1 MMCTHFTNVAMQDC
15 FPYDHHQ
22 PIKTQMPQIPLHSL
36 FLHKKT
42 DTNDSDELTPRINGI
57 LS

>member
-1 MMCTHFTNVAMQDC
+1 MMCIHFAKVAMQAY
-15 FPYDHHQ
+15 FPYNHHH
-22 PIKTQMPQIPLHSL
+22 PIKTQMPQTPLPSL

-42 DTNDSDELTPRINGI
+42 DTNYSDELTPRINGI